1 MEAFPKQRK
10 AWSPLI
16 VDLRPKKQLQIPT
29 RVEKEEEDEE
39 EDGSEET
46 AWNQTGIYF
55 IRNWAL

>member
-16 VDLRPKKQLQIPT
+16 GDLCPKKQLQIPT
-29 RVEKEEEDEE
+29 RVEKEE